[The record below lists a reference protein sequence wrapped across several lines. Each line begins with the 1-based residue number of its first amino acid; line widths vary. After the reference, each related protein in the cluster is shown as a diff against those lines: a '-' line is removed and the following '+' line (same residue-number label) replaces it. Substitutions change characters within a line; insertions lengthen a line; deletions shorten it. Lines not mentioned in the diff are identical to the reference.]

1 MSPIY
6 FSSAPT
12 RTAITLIETYSFS
25 TPCGFLFRIRMLNK
39 MLARSSI
46 PVRTSPRCASGHI
59 LAMLV
64 CAPTRN
70 RTQNS
75 TSEAS
80 RDIRFTIG
88 ACLS

>member
-1 MSPIY
+1 MIACRAFIFPQCPDQDREY
-6 FSSAPT
+6 AYRNLQFQY
-12 RTAITLIETYSFS
+12 TAD
-25 TPCGFLFRIRMLNK
+25 FLTHVK
-39 MLARSSI
+39 KRSS
-46 PVRTSPRCASGHI
+46 SSGHI
-59 LAMLV
+59 LATLV